1 MRTWTLCCVSVV
13 STRQAG
19 QPPASGNW
27 GPPEATL
34 MLSAHLA
41 LEPPNGNDSHEG
53 FVNSLVLF
61 SSMYKCICHVSIFV
75 L

>member
-1 MRTWTLCCVSVV
+1 MRTWTQCCVSVESAPQV
-13 STRQAG
+13 G

-34 MLSAHLA
+34 ILSAHLA

-53 FVNSLVLF
+53 FVNSGIIFLHVQ
-61 SSMYKCICHVSIFV
+61 MYMSCLNFCA
-75 L
+75 